1 MFKGIFEIVLHFVL
15 FLLLVT
21 FITTIR
27 LHLQTSSQYSPPM
40 DLVQANV
47 TLSELHMNSKDF
59 VEHKVASVT
68 PGLAA
73 STLPNEP
80 TKSSL
85 ENTQNCLF
93 GRASHHSSNGNN
105 QAFVQETADGK
116 PLTMLDER
124 LQKLR
129 KQKSK
134 RLKIDSVRETNSNEG
149 GM

>member
-1 MFKGIFEIVLHFVL
+1 
-15 FLLLVT
+15 
-21 FITTIR
+21 
-27 LHLQTSSQYSPPM
+27 M
-40 DLVQANV
+40 DLVQADV
-47 TLSELHMNSKDF
+47 TLSELHMNPKDF
-59 VEHKVASVT
+59 VEHKIASVT

-80 TKSSL
+80 KSSF
-85 ENTQNCLF
+85 ESTQKCIF
-93 GRASHHSSNGNN
+93 GRASHYSSNGKN